1 MNLID
6 ESFFKKRQKERNYLH
21 FDEKCSPAYLH
32 SYITRPSKI
41 IQHSFYPFIS
51 YDLIDKKIEKT
62 YLHPKLIYKPVISSP
77 KKISHSFYPFI
88 SYKKAKKYAIST
100 SKTRF
105 ISYASHFD
113 SDIYAYYAKLLEA
126 PYENYLLK
134 NDLEDCALAY
144 RKIERVL
151 NNKMVSKCNIHFS
164 KDVFSIVSEQKN
176 CVVLCYDVSK
186 FFDNLDHQILKDN
199 WCSLLNVNHLPEDQ
213 YKVYKSLTK
222 FASVDKEL
230 LYKELG
236 LSLNSRTLHKRHR
249 VLCNPKEFRSRIR
262 GKGLVSTNTTLKGIP
277 QGSSLSGL
285 LSNIYMMQFDKD
297 LNNYLKGIEGR
308 YFRYS
313 DDMLFIV
320 DKEYESQLIHFIHN
334 QIAKLKLDI
343 NGKKTQRVVFKDGVV
358 DFDINNVS
366 YQNPSKL
373 QYLGLLY
380 DGEQVFLRDTG
391 ISRYNR
397 KLRKAIRMRSAHFRR
412 LKGNNN
418 QNGSKIHMRTLHSRF
433 TYIGKRN
440 YISYV
445 FRVSEV
451 HNSKSVKRQ
460 VKGHYK
466 LFRKYLDERV

>member
-1 MNLID
+1 
-6 ESFFKKRQKERNYLH
+6 
-21 FDEKCSPAYLH
+21 
-32 SYITRPSKI
+32 
-41 IQHSFYPFIS
+41 
-51 YDLIDKKIEKT
+51 
-62 YLHPKLIYKPVISSP
+62 
-77 KKISHSFYPFI
+77 
-88 SYKKAKKYAIST
+88 
-100 SKTRF
+100 
-105 ISYASHFD
+105 
-113 SDIYAYYAKLLEA
+113 
-126 PYENYLLK
+126 
-134 NDLEDCALAY
+134 
-144 RKIERVL
+144 
-151 NNKMVSKCNIHFS
+151 
-164 KDVFSIVSEQKN
+164 
-176 CVVLCYDVSK
+176 
-186 FFDNLDHQILKDN
+186 
-199 WCSLLNVNHLPEDQ
+199 
-213 YKVYKSLTK
+213 
-222 FASVDKEL
+222 
-230 LYKELG
+230 
-236 LSLNSRTLHKRHR
+236 
-249 VLCNPKEFRSRIR
+249 
-262 GKGLVSTNTTLKGIP
+262 
-277 QGSSLSGL
+277 
-285 LSNIYMMQFDKD
+285 
-297 LNNYLKGIEGR
+297 
-308 YFRYS
+308 FRYS
-313 DDMLFIV
+313 DDMIFIV